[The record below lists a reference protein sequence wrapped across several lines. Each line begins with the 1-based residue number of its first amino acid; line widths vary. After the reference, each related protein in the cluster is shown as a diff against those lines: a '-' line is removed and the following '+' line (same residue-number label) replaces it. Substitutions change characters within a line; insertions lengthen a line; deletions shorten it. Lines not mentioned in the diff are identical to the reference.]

1 MVRIQFYSFSKF
13 HWLGFK
19 NTKPVYRWKCD
30 HKNIIGPHKGKM
42 AKTIKNIQVSFLKSG
57 FKNNNNL
64 SVAYVN
70 VTLLTK
76 YYLRKIK

>member
-1 MVRIQFYSFSKF
+1 
-13 HWLGFK
+13 
-19 NTKPVYRWKCD
+19 
-30 HKNIIGPHKGKM
+30 M